1 MHLESTLKQ
10 LRELRLS
17 AMASSLEQRL
27 KNGDQRELSPED
39 FVALLIEDEHA
50 SRQSRRLNR
59 LVAHAD
65 FKPEQACLENVT
77 CNPGRGFQKRD
88 LMQFTNTTW
97 IEQSHNIIL
106 TGPTGTGKTYIA
118 EAIGLAACKFG
129 YSSRKIRYKTLF
141 EEINT
146 ARGTGC
152 LLKYLKK
159 IQSTRV
165 LIIDDFLMGQA
176 SQEDISNILEIV
188 EQRSQLGPLIVTTQF
203 QTAQWH
209 KLMPDPT
216 IADAICDR
224 LAHTAIIFNLEG
236 ESMRKSKNKSQSK

>member
-17 AMASSLEQRL
+17 AMAVSLEQRL

-77 CNPGRGFQKRD
+77 CNPVRGFQKRD

-97 IEQSHNIIL
+97 IEQSHNVIL
-106 TGPTGTGKTYIA
+106 TGPTGTGKT
-118 EAIGLAACKFG
+118 
-129 YSSRKIRYKTLF
+129 
-141 EEINT
+141 
-146 ARGTGC
+146 
-152 LLKYLKK
+152 
-159 IQSTRV
+159 
-165 LIIDDFLMGQA
+165 
-176 SQEDISNILEIV
+176 
-188 EQRSQLGPLIVTTQF
+188 
-203 QTAQWH
+203 
-209 KLMPDPT
+209 
-216 IADAICDR
+216 
-224 LAHTAIIFNLEG
+224 
-236 ESMRKSKNKSQSK
+236 